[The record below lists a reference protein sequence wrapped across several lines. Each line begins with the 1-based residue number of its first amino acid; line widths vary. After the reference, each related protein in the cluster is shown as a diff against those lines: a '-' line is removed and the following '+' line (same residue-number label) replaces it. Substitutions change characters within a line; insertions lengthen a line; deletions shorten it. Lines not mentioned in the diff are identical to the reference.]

1 MTGGVVLAFIIF
13 KSRGGGGGT
22 TDQLQK
28 SSFSA
33 IVHLS
38 LHYWKTFF
46 SLAFQCI
53 IVIHLTIASVV
64 SLVAVSNNNNEQVQ
78 FSSFQKGAGA

>member
-1 MTGGVVLAFIIF
+1 MVLFWLLLF

-38 LHYWKTFF
+38 LHYWKTFFF

>member
-1 MTGGVVLAFIIF
+1 MVLFWLLLF
-13 KSRGGGGGT
+13 KSRGGGT

-38 LHYWKTFF
+38 LLTAILENFFF

>member
-1 MTGGVVLAFIIF
+1 MVLFWLLLF
-13 KSRGGGGGT
+13 KSRGGGGT
-22 TDQLQK
+22 TDRLQK

-38 LHYWKTFF
+38 LLTAILENFFF

>member
-1 MTGGVVLAFIIF
+1 MVLFWLLLF
-13 KSRGGGGGT
+13 KRGGGT

-38 LHYWKTFF
+38 LQEWGKLF
-46 SLAFQCI
+46 SSSFPMHNCNSFDDSI
-53 IVIHLTIASVV
+53 GCFIS
-64 SLVAVSNNNNEQVQ
+64 SSVSNNNNEQVQ
-78 FSSFQKGAGA
+78 FSSFQKGGGA